1 MKSLI
6 KKKIDSKKKCFVVD
20 IWSVMLVQ
28 FLLTLASCAVL
39 GPIDSSIFVTP
50 WTVCSPPGSS
60 VYGML
65 QARILEW
72 AAISFSRGSSQS
84 RD

>member
-39 GPIDSSIFVTP
+39 RPIDSSIFVTP
-50 WTVCSPPGSS
+50 WTVACQIPLNLGLCVSHS
-60 VYGML
+60 VMSNSL
-65 QARILEW
+65 
-72 AAISFSRGSSQS
+72 
-84 RD
+84 